1 MKVRMVMNTLNLI
14 ECCKIVSTNSD
25 LATKHFRMLIEM
37 NNLEIEYSP
46 SKLAFFI
53 EQEQSIDLEIET
65 F

>member
-1 MKVRMVMNTLNLI
+1 MT
-14 ECCKIVSTNSD
+14 SSD
-25 LATKHFRMLIEM
+25 LATKHFKMLIEM